1 MCAQLI
7 RPGLKFEV
15 SPRPPPVATLQ
26 RTASTYQYGDKLE
39 LWPKSNEVY
48 IICKDLTVQ
57 SVYEPEKPIGWELLE
72 ENDTWGFRVTQMGF
86 KPQPCHVRFVGSDPN
101 PPEGGRGTGT
111 RVLCA
116 MYSREEA
123 FAPQEAII
131 IEFEEDGEPE
141 VSSPECPEPPRKMS
155 NPFFSESQ

>member
-15 SPRPPPVATLQ
+15 SPRPPTVATLQ

-57 SVYEPEKPIGWELLE
+57 SLCNPETPIGWELLE

-86 KPQPCHVRFVGSDPN
+86 KPQPCHVRFVGSEPN

-111 RVLCA
+111 LVVCA
-116 MYSREEA
+116 R
-123 FAPQEAII
+123 PQEAII

-141 VSSPECPEPPRKMS
+141 VSSPVAPRKMS
-155 NPFFSESQ
+155 NPFFSESV